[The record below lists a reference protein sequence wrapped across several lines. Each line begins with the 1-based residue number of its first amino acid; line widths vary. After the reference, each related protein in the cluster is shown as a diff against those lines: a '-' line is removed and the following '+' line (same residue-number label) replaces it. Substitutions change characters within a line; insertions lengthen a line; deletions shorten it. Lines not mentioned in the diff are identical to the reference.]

1 MQVVLDKMAKLI
13 KKTLDKIA
21 KQCYNVYTLTIKL
34 KGKNMQNIKSVT
46 TRDSDNVEL
55 YIDLT
60 ASDFVVNNCKVTG
73 IAMTAESDGGEFCCG
88 DLAVLWE
95 AVDDSN
101 YADNTTL
108 LMRDANDKNDNTAT
122 MGAFYWENAFD
133 ETLTDLLLQNGF
145 SESAANDVCTSE
157 WGMQEVGY
165 ASYDA
170 NLIAQEMLAA
180 HNIKI
185 DDEECAYCC

>member
-73 IAMTAESDGGEFCCG
+73 IAMTAESDGGEFYCG
-88 DLAVLWE
+88 GLAVLWE
-95 AVDDSN
+95 AGEN
-101 YADNTTL
+101 
-108 LMRDANDKNDNTAT
+108 DATAT
-122 MGAFYWENAFD
+122 MGAFYWENEFD
-133 ETLTDLLLQNGF
+133 EQLTDLLQQNGF
-145 SESAANDVCTSE
+145 SAEAANDICTSE
-157 WGMQEVGY
+157 WGMQDVER

-170 NLIAQEMLAA
+170 NLIAHEMLAA
-180 HNIKI
+180 HNIKVT
-185 DDEECAYCC
+185 DEEFA